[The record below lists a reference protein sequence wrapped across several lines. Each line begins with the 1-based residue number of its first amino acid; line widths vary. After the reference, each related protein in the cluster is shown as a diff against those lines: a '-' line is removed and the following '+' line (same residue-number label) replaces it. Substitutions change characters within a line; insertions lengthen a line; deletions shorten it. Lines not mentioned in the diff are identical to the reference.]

1 MMRQEPDADVQKLT
15 PEAQAVLQAIC
26 AEHAASPCAADTLER
41 LRPAFLCRAEQ
52 ELALNELLMAGML
65 ELRQKIWGEK
75 LYQIPQQRFPRIGRS
90 FWPARPQSLGESDV
104 QIQLAACTGLAA
116 ELFRGLLFTAREGL
130 PLTAKGLIHKKQL
143 GLLAGQL
150 SVQEEHLAGLKLNQ
164 ASPEPY
170 PYPLPVRVIVDLMAV
185 LGLISRGSSGYL
197 IDITK
202 LQCWLALTEQEM
214 TDTLY
219 RIVISRYGSPEPAG
233 QHFRHLISTAE
244 FPPGEWFAVP
254 PLLDWMIQS
263 GLAKEQSVAGMDG
276 SELHASAIAWL
287 RCLAGFGWCDLGY
300 SAKGE
305 PCFRWKAVKPQLDGT
320 SAGTIEPEVSG
331 EDTGIVKAEESKPDE
346 ACGGS
351 AVPEGWPEHD
361 HEQGREQGREQEQV
375 QEQGREQE
383 QGQMQSQKQVLSG
396 SSLKSR
402 ETGADWG
409 LPAESAVPA
418 AGRFVVQP
426 DFEVLVPP
434 EVPYTTRWTL
444 AAYAELLH
452 NQDLWSFRLTREMLE
467 SAAELGCP
475 PGDAVAWLTAHAQGG
490 LPEQV
495 ELSLRQWAKGIGR
508 TSLSE
513 VILLSCAGEQ
523 EGGDIAAHPR
533 LQDILT
539 RIGPLHFIVSPDS
552 VGQLRKELAAAGL
565 APPRIVGG
573 REETLQPHNPFG
585 PFERTAATLHYA
597 LPSPAG
603 ERGLLGAAAY
613 PKLLPLA
620 GTAPDQELLPGE
632 DTVPQMWFNQW
643 RQYHVTTAQKVMEQ
657 ALGWGIKV
665 RISMQGQTADFIPE
679 QISGR
684 PWRVRGNL
692 LRSGSGTVEQI
703 QLAAEDWQ
711 EIKLLHPV
719 KQRNSSS
726 SGAAGYVMIR

>member
-1 MMRQEPDADVQKLT
+1 MRQKPDADVQKLT
-15 PEAQAVLQAIC
+15 PEAQAVLQAIY
-26 AEHAASPCAADTLER
+26 AEHAASPCAADSIER

-52 ELALNELLMAGML
+52 ELALNELLTAGML
-65 ELRQKIWGEK
+65 ELRQKMWGEK

-90 FWPARPQSLGESDV
+90 FWPARPQSLGETDV
-104 QIQLAACTGLAA
+104 QAQLATCTGLAA

-164 ASPEPY
+164 DSPEL
-170 PYPLPVRVIVDLMAV
+170 YPLSVTVIVDLMVV
-185 LGLISRGSSGYL
+185 LGLISRSSSGYL

-214 TDTLY
+214 TDMLY
-219 RIVISRYGSPEPAG
+219 RIVISRYGSPKPDE
-233 QHFRHLISTAE
+233 QHFRHVISTAE
-244 FPPGEWFAVP
+244 FPSGEWFAVP

-263 GLAKEQSVAGMDG
+263 GLTKVQSDAGPDA

-305 PCFRWKAVKPQLDGT
+305 LCFRWKAVKPQLDGA
-320 SAGTIEPEVSG
+320 SAGTIEPEISR
-331 EDTGIVKAEESKPDE
+331 EDSEIVKAKESQPDE
-346 ACGGS
+346 VCGGV
-351 AVPEGWPEHD
+351 AVSEGWPEHGQ
-361 HEQGREQGREQEQV
+361 EEQEQ
-375 QEQGREQE
+375 EQE
-383 QGQMQSQKQVLSG
+383 QDQEEQDQEEIRSG
-396 SSLKSR
+396 CSLKSG

-409 LPAESAVPA
+409 LSAESAVPA
-418 AGRFVVQP
+418 ACRFIVQP

-434 EVPYTTRWTL
+434 EVPYAIRWTL
-444 AAYAELLH
+444 AGYAELLH

-475 PGDAVAWLTAHAQGG
+475 PGNAIAWLTAHAQGG

-508 TSLSE
+508 TSLYE

-523 EGGDIAAHPR
+523 DSGDIAAHPR
-533 LQDILT
+533 LQDSLT
-539 RIGPLHFIVSPDS
+539 RIGPLHFIVRPES

-565 APPRIVGG
+565 APPRIIGG
-573 REETLQPHNPFG
+573 REQALQPHNPFG
-585 PFERTAATLHYA
+585 PFERSAATLRYE

-603 ERGLLGAAAY
+603 ERGLIDAAPY

-620 GTAPDQELLPGE
+620 GTAQDQELLPGE
-632 DTVPQMWFNQW
+632 DAVPQMWFNHW

-665 RISMQGQTADFIPE
+665 RISVQGQTADFIPE

-711 EIKLLHPV
+711 EMKLLHPV

-726 SGAAGYVMIR
+726 SGATGYVMIR

>member
-1 MMRQEPDADVQKLT
+1 MRRQEPDPDVQKLT

-26 AEHAASPCAADTLER
+26 AEHAASPCAADSIER

-65 ELRQKIWGEK
+65 ELRQTMWGEK

-90 FWPARPQSLGESDV
+90 FWPACPQSLGETDV
-104 QIQLAACTGLAA
+104 QAQLAACTGLAA

-164 ASPEPY
+164 ASSE
-170 PYPLPVRVIVDLMAV
+170 PYPLPVTVIVDLMAV
-185 LGLISRGSSGYL
+185 LGLISRSSSGYL

-254 PLLDWMIQS
+254 PLLDWMLQS
-263 GLAKEQSVAGMDG
+263 GLAKEQSVAGPDG
-276 SELHASAIAWL
+276 PELQASAIAWL

-305 PCFRWKAVKPQLDGT
+305 PCFRWKAVKPQLDRA
-320 SAGTIEPEVSG
+320 SAGTIEPEISG
-331 EDTGIVKAEESKPDE
+331 EDTGIVKAEESQPDKVF
-346 ACGGS
+346 GGT
-351 AVPEGWPEHD
+351 AVPEGWPEHEHD
-361 HEQGREQGREQEQV
+361 YEQEQ
-375 QEQGREQE
+375 EQE
-383 QGQMQSQKQVLSG
+383 EEQEEVQKEEILSG
-396 SSLKSR
+396 SSLKSGQ
-402 ETGADWG
+402 TGADWG

-434 EVPYTTRWTL
+434 EVPYTIRWTL
-444 AAYAELLH
+444 AGYAELLH

-475 PGDAVAWLTAHAQGG
+475 PGNAIAWLTAHAQGG

-523 EGGDIAAHPR
+523 ESGDIAAHPR

-539 RIGPLHFIVSPDS
+539 RIGPLHFIVRPES

-565 APPRIVGG
+565 APPRIIGG
-573 REETLQPHNPFG
+573 REEALKPHNPFG
-585 PFERTAATLHYA
+585 PFERSAASLRYE
-597 LPSPAG
+597 LPSTAG

-620 GTAPDQELLPGE
+620 GTAQDQELLPGE
-632 DTVPQMWFNQW
+632 DAVPQMWFNQW

-665 RISMQGQTADFIPE
+665 RISVQGQTADFIPE

-711 EIKLLHPV
+711 EMKLLHPV

>member
-1 MMRQEPDADVQKLT
+1 MRRQEPDPDVQKLT

-26 AEHAASPCAADTLER
+26 AEHAASPWAADTIER

-65 ELRQKIWGEK
+65 ELRQKMWGEK
-75 LYQIPQQRFPRIGRS
+75 LYQIPQHRFPRIGRS
-90 FWPARPQSLGESDV
+90 FWPARPQSLGETDI
-104 QIQLAACTGLAA
+104 QAQLAACTGLAA

-150 SVQEEHLAGLKLNQ
+150 SMQEEHLAGLKLNQ
-164 ASPEPY
+164 ASSE
-170 PYPLPVRVIVDLMAV
+170 PYPLPVTVIVDLMAV
-185 LGLISRGSSGYL
+185 LGLISRSSSGYL

-263 GLAKEQSVAGMDG
+263 GLAKVQSDAGPDG

-305 PCFRWKAVKPQLDGT
+305 PCFRWKAVKPQLDGA

-331 EDTGIVKAEESKPDE
+331 EDTGIVKAEKSQPDE

-351 AVPEGWPEHD
+351 AVPEGD
-361 HEQGREQGREQEQV
+361 HEQEEQEQV
-375 QEQGREQE
+375 QKE
-383 QGQMQSQKQVLSG
+383 VLSG
-396 SSLKSR
+396 SSLKSG

-434 EVPYTTRWTL
+434 EVPYTIRWTL
-444 AAYAELLH
+444 AGYAELLH

-475 PGDAVAWLTAHAQGG
+475 PGNAIAWLTAHAQGG

-523 EGGDIAAHPR
+523 ESGDIAAHPR

-539 RIGPLHFIVSPDS
+539 RIGPLHFIVRPES

-565 APPRIVGG
+565 APPRIIGG
-573 REETLQPHNPFG
+573 REEALQPYNPFG
-585 PFERTAATLHYA
+585 PFERPAAAFRYE

-620 GTAPDQELLPGE
+620 GTAQDQELLPELLPGE
-632 DTVPQMWFNQW
+632 DAVPQMWFNQW

-665 RISMQGQTADFIPE
+665 RISVQGQTADFIPE

-711 EIKLLHPV
+711 EMKLLHPV

-726 SGAAGYVMIR
+726 SVAAGYVMIR